1 MKGLD
6 LQVEEE
12 SEGEML
18 VGLGREAFRPLGLNT
33 TISFLSL
40 SWCIWAA
47 ALFVVICFTLGALWP
62 AGEPQGDEG
71 ETEEPEVSIPE
82 QLEFDWA
89 HT

>member
-18 VGLGREAFRPLGLNT
+18 VGLDREDLIPLGLNT

-40 SWCIWAA
+40 SWCIWEAA
-47 ALFVVICFTLGALWP
+47 PFVVICFTLGALWP
-62 AGEPQGDEG
+62 PGEP
-71 ETEEPEVSIPE
+71 
-82 QLEFDWA
+82 
-89 HT
+89 